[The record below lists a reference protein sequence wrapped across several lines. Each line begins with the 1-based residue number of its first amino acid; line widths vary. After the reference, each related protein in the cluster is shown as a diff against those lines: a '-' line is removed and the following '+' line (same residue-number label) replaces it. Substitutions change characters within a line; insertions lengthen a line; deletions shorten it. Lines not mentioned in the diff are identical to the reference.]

1 MRWGSSLFK
10 QTLIESRQ
18 TKSNY
23 LLSNNENNGKKKRF
37 KQSKLSALHV
47 NSKTFF
53 KVIAM
58 FTQS

>member
-23 LLSNNENNGKKKRF
+23 LLSNNENNGKKK
-37 KQSKLSALHV
+37 
-47 NSKTFF
+47 
-53 KVIAM
+53 I
-58 FTQS
+58 